1 MVDLKINDKLK
12 LKLRD
17 KASKTKFSYKELAQ
31 VYREGLRI
39 FQHAKYHRQNKKN
52 AQSAHGFAMARVNK
66 YIMHGG
72 KIPKP
77 KQTTKQKEKLITHMN
92 IGEEGKIK
100 EVTQTVGIEGGQI
113 LTLPS
118 GVTVSLAPSG
128 KYEILEDKPKEELIK
143 TIPSSPKSAVG
154 KLREPTEEEKF
165 KNETPKEIKRKFP
178 HITVSKNY
186 SETEIAFLFKYISPV
201 GYYEWHKLASNLI
214 FNSKNWNAQ
223 QIFQVFSAPAY
234 YLTDELSTAFLDT
247 PIHELKIEKT
257 PQIINNHFFV
267 LQSNEINLVN
277 YMFID
282 TETGLNDVEV
292 VCHLSTK
299 SRFIRSEGIA
309 LGKESKQRFMFGFNW
324 NNLNAIRT
332 NNISKAVNSP
342 LWINKSKD
350 YTFDELP
357 RTYQQ
362 QFLIVVNLILFM
374 NQEPDITVEYLP
386 PSQTIPIQREMNRS
400 GKFKP
405 RAVTWIGKEF
415 SERVI
420 KLRPKTDMLE
430 VKEAGIPRRPHW
442 RRGHWHTVCQ
452 GFKRRQRKLKW
463 FEPCYVSGKNR

>member
-1 MVDLKINDKLK
+1 MVDLKINDKIK

-72 KIPKP
+72 KIPK
-77 KQTTKQKEKLITHMN
+77 KTQTKIAVDVKGKL
-92 IGEEGKIK
+92 K

-128 KYEILEDKPKEELIK
+128 KYEILEEKPKEE
-143 TIPSSPKSAVG
+143 PKD
-154 KLREPTEEEKF
+154 
-165 KNETPKEIKRKFP
+165 ETPKEVKRKFP
-178 HITVSKNY
+178 FITVDKNY
-186 SETEIAFLFKYISPV
+186 SQTELAFLFKYISPV
-201 GYYEWHKLASNLI
+201 GYYAWHKLASNLI
-214 FNSKNWNAQ
+214 FNSRSWNAK

-247 PIHELKIEKT
+247 PIHELKVEKN

-350 YTFDELP
+350 YTFEELP

-386 PSQTIPIQREMNRS
+386 PSQTIPIQRDMNRS
-400 GKFKP
+400 DK
-405 RAVTWIGKEF
+405 V
-415 SERVI
+415 
-420 KLRPKTDMLE
+420 
-430 VKEAGIPRRPHW
+430 
-442 RRGHWHTVCQ
+442 
-452 GFKRRQRKLKW
+452 
-463 FEPCYVSGKNR
+463 

>member
-1 MVDLKINDKLK
+1 MEHKKPFNRALKRTLE
-12 LKLRD
+12 R
-17 KASKTKFSYKELAQ
+17 KAKESPYTFAQ
-31 VYREGLRI
+31 IAEVYRRGQGAYLSKGNR
-39 FQHAKYHRQNKKN
+39 NVSM
-52 AQSAHGFAMARVNK
+52 AQWAMARVNK
-66 YIMHGG
+66 FLRGG
-72 KIPKP
+72 GIDTDIAKNRKR
-77 KQTTKQKEKLITHMN
+77 QKKELDYL
-92 IGEEGKIK
+92 ERYGKGLPK
-100 EVTQTVGIEGGQI
+100 EVSQTIGIEGGQI

-128 KYEILEDKPKEELIK
+128 KYKILEEKPKEE
-143 TIPSSPKSAVG
+143 PKD
-154 KLREPTEEEKF
+154 
-165 KNETPKEIKRKFP
+165 ETPKEIKRKFP

-247 PIHELKIEKT
+247 PIHELKIEKN

-299 SRFIRSEGIA
+299 SRFIRSEGIT

-463 FEPCYVSGKNR
+463 FEPCYVKGKNL

>member
-1 MVDLKINDKLK
+1 MEHKKPFNRALKRTLE
-12 LKLRD
+12 R
-17 KASKTKFSYKELAQ
+17 KAKESPYTYAQ
-31 VYREGLRI
+31 IAEVYRRGQGAYLSKGNR
-39 FQHAKYHRQNKKN
+39 NVSM
-52 AQSAHGFAMARVNK
+52 AQWAMARVNK
-66 YIMHGG
+66 FLRGG
-72 KIPKP
+72 GIDSDIAKNRKRQKKELDYLERYGKSLPK
-77 KQTTKQKEKLITHMN
+77 EMY
-92 IGEEGKIK
+92 EELRKKYDSEKIK
-100 EVTQTVGIEGGQI
+100 TTDIIKTVKDYVGDKSKNQI
-113 LTLPS
+113 ITLPS

-128 KYEILEDKPKEELIK
+128 KYEILEEKPKEE
-143 TIPSSPKSAVG
+143 PKD
-154 KLREPTEEEKF
+154 
-165 KNETPKEIKRKFP
+165 ETPKEIKRKFP

-186 SETEIAFLFKYISPV
+186 SETEKAFLFKYISPV

-214 FNSKNWNAQ
+214 FNSRSWNAQ

-234 YLTDELSTAFLDT
+234 FLTDELSAAFLDT

-282 TETGLNDVEV
+282 TTGGLNDVKV

-324 NNLNAIRT
+324 NDLDSIYV

-342 LWINKSKD
+342 LWINKTKAST
-350 YTFDELP
+350 YNELP

-400 GKFKP
+400 DKFKP

-452 GFKRRQRKLKW
+452 GFKRKQRKLKW

>member
-1 MVDLKINDKLK
+1 MEHKKPFNRALKRTLE
-12 LKLRD
+12 R
-17 KASKTKFSYKELAQ
+17 KAKDSPYTYAQ
-31 VYREGLRI
+31 IAEVYRRGQGAYLSKGNR
-39 FQHAKYHRQNKKN
+39 NVSM
-52 AQSAHGFAMARVNK
+52 AQWAMARVNK
-66 YIMHGG
+66 FLRGG
-72 KIPKP
+72 GIDTDIKKNPKRQKKELDYLERYGKGLP
-77 KQTTKQKEKLITHMN
+77 KEVTEKVKTHMT

-100 EVTQTVGIEGGQI
+100 EVTQTIGIEGGQI

-118 GVTVSLAPSG
+118 GVTVSLAPDG
-128 KYEILEDKPKEELIK
+128 KYQILEEKPKKE
-143 TIPSSPKSAVG
+143 PKD
-154 KLREPTEEEKF
+154 
-165 KNETPKEIKRKFP
+165 ETPKEIKRKFP

-299 SRFIRSEGIA
+299 SRFIRSEGIT

-374 NQEPDITVEYLP
+374 NQEPDITIEYLP

-430 VKEAGIPRRPHW
+430 IKEAGIPRRPHW

-463 FEPCYVSGKNR
+463 FEPCYVKGKNL

>member
-1 MVDLKINDKLK
+1 MEHKKPFTRA
-12 LKLRD
+12 LRRTLER
-17 KASKTKFSYKELAQ
+17 KAKESPYTYAQ
-31 VYREGLRI
+31 IAEVYRRGQGAYLSKGNR
-39 FQHAKYHRQNKKN
+39 NVSM
-52 AQSAHGFAMARVNK
+52 AQWAMARVNK
-66 YIMHGG
+66 FLRGG
-72 KIPKP
+72 GIDTDIAKNRKR
-77 KQTTKQKEKLITHMN
+77 QKKELDYL
-92 IGEEGKIK
+92 ERYGKGLPK
-100 EVTQTVGIEGGQI
+100 EVTQTIGIEGGQI

-118 GVTVSLAPSG
+118 GVTVSLAPDG
-128 KYEILEDKPKEELIK
+128 KYEILEEKPKEKPKEEI
-143 TIPSSPKSAVG
+143 
-154 KLREPTEEEKF
+154 
-165 KNETPKEIKRKFP
+165 PKEIKRKFP

-247 PIHELKIEKT
+247 PIHELKIEKN

-452 GFKRRQRKLKW
+452 GFKRKQRKLKW

>member
-1 MVDLKINDKLK
+1 MEHKKPFNRALKRTLE
-12 LKLRD
+12 R
-17 KASKTKFSYKELAQ
+17 KAKESPYTYAQ
-31 VYREGLRI
+31 IAEVYRRGQGAYLSKGNR
-39 FQHAKYHRQNKKN
+39 NVSM
-52 AQSAHGFAMARVNK
+52 AQWAMARVNK
-66 YIMHGG
+66 FLRGG
-72 KIPKP
+72 GIDSDIAKKR
-77 KQTTKQKEKLITHMN
+77 KKEKELSY
-92 IGEEGKIK
+92 EERYGGWLTEDIK
-100 EVTQTVGIEGGQI
+100 NKLENNKVVENQI

-118 GVTVSLAPSG
+118 GVTVSLAPDG
-128 KYEILEDKPKEELIK
+128 KYEILEEKAKEE
-143 TIPSSPKSAVG
+143 PKD
-154 KLREPTEEEKF
+154 
-165 KNETPKEIKRKFP
+165 ETPKEIKRKFP
-178 HITVSKNY
+178 FITVDKNY
-186 SETEIAFLFKYISPV
+186 SQTELVFFFKYISPV
-201 GYYEWHKLASNLI
+201 GYYPWHKLASNLI
-214 FNSKNWNAQ
+214 FNSRNWDAK
-223 QIFQVFSAPAY
+223 QIFDVFSAPAY

-282 TETGLNDVEV
+282 TTGGLNDVKV

-309 LGKESKQRFMFGFNW
+309 LGKESKQRFMLGFNW
-324 NNLNAIRT
+324 NDLNSIYV

-342 LWINKSKD
+342 LWINKTKAT
-350 YTFDELP
+350 TFEELP
-357 RTYQQ
+357 KTYQQ

-386 PSQTIPIQREMNRS
+386 PSLTIPVQREMCRS
-400 GKFKP
+400 DKFKP

-415 SERVI
+415 SDRVI

>member
-39 FQHAKYHRQNKKN
+39 FQHAKYHRQNKNVK
-52 AQSAHGFAMARVNK
+52 SAYAFAMSRVNK
-66 YIMHGG
+66 YITHGG

-77 KQTTKQKEKLITHMN
+77 KQTTKQEEKAYK
-92 IGEEGKIK
+92 EGKNLS
-100 EVTQTVGIEGGQI
+100 EALGIEGSQI

-128 KYEILEDKPKEELIK
+128 KYEILEEKPKEE
-143 TIPSSPKSAVG
+143 PKD
-154 KLREPTEEEKF
+154 
-165 KNETPKEIKRKFP
+165 ETPKEIKRKFP
-178 HITVSKNY
+178 FITVDKNY
-186 SETEIAFLFKYISPV
+186 SQTELVFLFKYISPV
-201 GYYEWHKLASNLI
+201 GYYAWHKLASNLI
-214 FNSKNWNAQ
+214 FNSRSWNAQ

-247 PIHELKIEKT
+247 PIHELKIEKN

-350 YTFDELP
+350 YTFEELP
-357 RTYQQ
+357 KTYQQ

-386 PSQTIPIQREMNRS
+386 PSQTIPIQRDMNRS
-400 GKFKP
+400 DKFKP

-430 VKEAGIPRRPHW
+430 IKEAGIPRRPHW

>member
-1 MVDLKINDKLK
+1 MGLKKPLSDATKKAL
-12 LKLRD
+12 LR
-17 KASKTKFSYKELAQ
+17 KASESEFTFAQLAH
-31 VYREGLRI
+31 VYRRGREAYLSGGD
-39 FQHAKYHRQNKKN
+39 KKVSM
-52 AQSAHGFAMARVNK
+52 SAWAMARVNSFISGK
-66 YIMHGG
+66 GG
-72 KIPKP
+72 ARKKDQDIAKNRFL
-77 KQTTKQKEKLITHMN
+77 KR
-92 IGEEGKIK
+92 IK
-100 EVTQTVGIEGGQI
+100 EDTYEGIFLKNIQKKENQV

-118 GVTVSLAPSG
+118 GVTVSLAPDG
-128 KYEILEDKPKEELIK
+128 KYEILEEKPKEE
-143 TIPSSPKSAVG
+143 PKV
-154 KLREPTEEEKF
+154 
-165 KNETPKEIKRKFP
+165 ETPKEIKRKFP

-374 NQEPDITVEYLP
+374 NQEPDITIEYLP

>member
-52 AQSAHGFAMARVNK
+52 AKSAYGFAMARVNK
-66 YIMHGG
+66 YIIHGG

-77 KQTTKQKEKLITHMN
+77 KLTEKKETQPTLN
-92 IGEEGKIK
+92 IEEN
-100 EVTQTVGIEGGQI
+100 QI

-128 KYEILEDKPKEELIK
+128 KYEILEDKPKEE
-143 TIPSSPKSAVG
+143 PKE
-154 KLREPTEEEKF
+154 EPKD
-165 KNETPKEIKRKFP
+165 ETPKEIKRKFP
-178 HITVSKNY
+178 FITAGKDYNQ
-186 SETEIAFLFKYISPV
+186 TELAFLMKYISPV
-201 GYYEWHKLASNLI
+201 GYYAWHKLASNLI
-214 FNSKNWNAQ
+214 FNSRQWEAK
-223 QIFQVFSAPAY
+223 QIFEVFSAPAY

-247 PIHELKIEKT
+247 PIHELKIDKN

-282 TETGLNDVEV
+282 TTGGLNDVKV

-299 SRFIRSEGIA
+299 SRFLRSEGIA

-324 NNLNAIRT
+324 NDLNSIYV

-342 LWINKSKD
+342 LWINKTKAS
-350 YTFDELP
+350 TFNELP
-357 RTYQQ
+357 KTYQQ
-362 QFLIVVNLILFM
+362 QFSIVVNLILFM

-400 GKFKP
+400 DKFKP

-452 GFKRRQRKLKW
+452 GFKRKQRKLKW
-463 FEPCYVSGKNR
+463 FEPCYVSGKNIK

>member
-1 MVDLKINDKLK
+1 MKHKKPFNRALKRTLE
-12 LKLRD
+12 R
-17 KASKTKFSYKELAQ
+17 KAKESPYTYAQ
-31 VYREGLRI
+31 IAEVYRRGQGAYLSKGNR
-39 FQHAKYHRQNKKN
+39 NVSM
-52 AQSAHGFAMARVNK
+52 AQWAMARVNK
-66 YIMHGG
+66 FLRGG
-72 KIPKP
+72 GIDTDIKKNPKRQKKELDYLERYGKSLP
-77 KQTTKQKEKLITHMN
+77 KEMY
-92 IGEEGKIK
+92 EELRKKYDAEKIK
-100 EVTQTVGIEGGQI
+100 TTDIIKTVQDYVDDKSKNQI
-113 LTLPS
+113 ITLPS
-118 GVTVSLAPSG
+118 GVTVSLAPDG
-128 KYEILEDKPKEELIK
+128 KYEILEDKPKEE
-143 TIPSSPKSAVG
+143 PKV
-154 KLREPTEEEKF
+154 
-165 KNETPKEIKRKFP
+165 ETPKEIKRKFP
-178 HITVSKNY
+178 FITVDKNY
-186 SETEIAFLFKYISPV
+186 SQTELAFLFKYISPV
-201 GYYEWHKLASNLI
+201 GYYAWHKLASNLI
-214 FNSKNWNAQ
+214 FNSKSWNAQ

-247 PIHELKIEKT
+247 PIHELKVEKN

-350 YTFDELP
+350 YTFGELP

-386 PSQTIPIQREMNRS
+386 PSQTIPIQRDMNRS
-400 GKFKP
+400 DKFKP

-463 FEPCYVSGKNR
+463 FEPCYVKGKNL

>member
-1 MVDLKINDKLK
+1 MEHKKPFNRALKRTLE
-12 LKLRD
+12 R
-17 KASKTKFSYKELAQ
+17 KAKESPYTFAQ
-31 VYREGLRI
+31 IAEVYRRGQGAYLSKGNR
-39 FQHAKYHRQNKKN
+39 NVSM
-52 AQSAHGFAMARVNK
+52 AQWAMARVNK
-66 YIMHGG
+66 FLRGG
-72 KIPKP
+72 GIDTDIAKNRKR
-77 KQTTKQKEKLITHMN
+77 QKKELDYL
-92 IGEEGKIK
+92 ERYGKGLPK
-100 EVTQTVGIEGGQI
+100 EVSQTIGIEGGQI

-128 KYEILEDKPKEELIK
+128 KYEILEEKPKEE
-143 TIPSSPKSAVG
+143 PKD
-154 KLREPTEEEKF
+154 EI
-165 KNETPKEIKRKFP
+165 PKEIKRKFP

-247 PIHELKIEKT
+247 PIHELKIEKN

-299 SRFIRSEGIA
+299 SRFIRSEGIT

-463 FEPCYVSGKNR
+463 FEPCYVKGKNL

>member
-39 FQHAKYHRQNKKN
+39 FQHAKYHRQNKNVK
-52 AQSAHGFAMARVNK
+52 SAYAFAMSRVNK
-66 YIMHGG
+66 YITHGG

-77 KQTTKQKEKLITHMN
+77 KQTTKQEEKAYK
-92 IGEEGKIK
+92 EGKNLS
-100 EVTQTVGIEGGQI
+100 EALGIEGSQI

-128 KYEILEDKPKEELIK
+128 KYEILEEKPKEE
-143 TIPSSPKSAVG
+143 PKD
-154 KLREPTEEEKF
+154 
-165 KNETPKEIKRKFP
+165 ETPKEIKRKFP
-178 HITVSKNY
+178 FITVDKNY
-186 SETEIAFLFKYISPV
+186 SQTELVFLFKYISPV
-201 GYYEWHKLASNLI
+201 GYYAWHKLASNLI
-214 FNSKNWNAQ
+214 FNSRSWNAQ

-247 PIHELKIEKT
+247 PIHELKIEKN

-350 YTFDELP
+350 YTFNELP

-386 PSQTIPIQREMNRS
+386 PSQTIPIQRDMNRS
-400 GKFKP
+400 DKFKP

-430 VKEAGIPRRPHW
+430 IKEAGIPRRPHW

>member
-1 MVDLKINDKLK
+1 MEHKKPFNRALKRTLE
-12 LKLRD
+12 R
-17 KASKTKFSYKELAQ
+17 KAKESPYTYAQ
-31 VYREGLRI
+31 IAEVYRRGQGAYLSKGNR
-39 FQHAKYHRQNKKN
+39 NVSM
-52 AQSAHGFAMARVNK
+52 AQWAMARVNK
-66 YIMHGG
+66 FLRGG
-72 KIPKP
+72 GIDTDIAKNRKR
-77 KQTTKQKEKLITHMN
+77 QKKELDYL
-92 IGEEGKIK
+92 ERYGKGLPK
-100 EVTQTVGIEGGQI
+100 EVTQTIGIEGGQI

-128 KYEILEDKPKEELIK
+128 KYEILEEKPKEK
-143 TIPSSPKSAVG
+143 PKD
-154 KLREPTEEEKF
+154 EI
-165 KNETPKEIKRKFP
+165 PKEIKRKFP

-234 YLTDELSTAFLDT
+234 YLTDELTTAFLDT
-247 PIHELKIEKT
+247 PINELKIEKT

-452 GFKRRQRKLKW
+452 GFKRKQRKLKW
-463 FEPCYVSGKNR
+463 FRPCYVSGKNR